1 MSTTKNKLIIKQ
13 SYTTLGVLE
22 IHWHLEDNLV
32 GVINAGVPLL
42 LVPLSPLYGAKR
54 MECDGGQDQ
63 AVAGGPAEHPRILA
77 SPHSRPPRRYPSPL
91 DVDHCQV

>member
-13 SYTTLGVLE
+13 SYTTLSVLE

-42 LVPLSPLYGAKR
+42 FVPLSPLYGVKR
-54 MECDGGQDQ
+54 MERDGGQDQ
-63 AVAGGPAEHPRILA
+63 AVAGGPAD
-77 SPHSRPPRRYPSPL
+77 SRPPRRYPSPL
-91 DVDHCQV
+91 DIDHCQV